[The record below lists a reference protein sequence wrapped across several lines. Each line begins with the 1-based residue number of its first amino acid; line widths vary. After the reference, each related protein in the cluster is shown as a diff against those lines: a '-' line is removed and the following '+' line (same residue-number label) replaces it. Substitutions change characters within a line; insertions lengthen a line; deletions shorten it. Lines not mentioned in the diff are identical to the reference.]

1 MGLGDPVEGSSS
13 VTVTEIWGIPQT
25 GAAAREDEDG
35 PEIRGPWTFEFE
47 ALDPE

>member
-1 MGLGDPVEGSSS
+1 MGLGDPVEGRSS

-25 GAAAREDEDG
+25 AEAAREDEDG

-47 ALDPE
+47 APRP